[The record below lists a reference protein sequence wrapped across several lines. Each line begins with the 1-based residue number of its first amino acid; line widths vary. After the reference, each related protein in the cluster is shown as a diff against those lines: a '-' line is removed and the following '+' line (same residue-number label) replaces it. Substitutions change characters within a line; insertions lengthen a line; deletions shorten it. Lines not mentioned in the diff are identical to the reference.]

1 MDPCWRKMIFIAVI
15 LAITIPISSGHR
27 SRSRRL
33 DNSNKDDIEKYLRD
47 LCSETDKPDM
57 CWNILKS
64 ELHKFDNDSDDIDII
79 DGVIELAIE
88 KSKEIRDKLDQWF
101 SDSNDEN
108 LKKKYHSCSK
118 NYNEVDRNLE
128 EAHRNLDSDDY
139 RRIFDQIDDAEDELD
154 KCKQEFGSDSFDPGH
169 VRDRNNELV
178 LYLDIVRAAADC
190 LEDYDPDKD
199 HN

>member
-1 MDPCWRKMIFIAVI
+1 MDTCWRKMIFIAVI
-15 LAITIPISSGHR
+15 LAIAIPISSGHR
-27 SRSRRL
+27 RRSRRL
-33 DNSNKDDIEKYLRD
+33 DDSNKDDTEKYLRG

-64 ELHKFDNDSDDIDII
+64 ELHKFDDDSYDIDII

-108 LKKKYHSCSK
+108 LKKKYHSCLK

-128 EAHRNLDSDDY
+128 EAYRNLDSDDY
-139 RRIFDQIDDAEDELD
+139 RRISDQIDDAEDELD

-169 VRDRNNELV
+169 VEDRNNELG
-178 LYLDIVRAAADC
+178 LYLDIVRVAADC
-190 LEDYDPDKD
+190 LEDYQADED